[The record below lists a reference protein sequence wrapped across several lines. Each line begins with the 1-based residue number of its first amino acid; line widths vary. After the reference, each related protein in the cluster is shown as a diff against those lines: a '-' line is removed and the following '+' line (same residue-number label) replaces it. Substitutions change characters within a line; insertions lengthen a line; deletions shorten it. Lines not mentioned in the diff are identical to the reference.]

1 MDFDNIISNA
11 LKHEND
17 LYLKKYSNSLFRISK
32 RDKSR
37 LELTCRYDKTCKY
50 LIRCKKSAGIVTFHK
65 KHQLHTCSIK
75 DSIKPT
81 AAAKVDLEHSIL
93 YYTHLM
99 DYIIFNR
106 KNAASKW
113 LKL

>member
-11 LKHEND
+11 LKHENN
-17 LYLKKYSNSLFRISK
+17 LYFKKYSDPWFRIYR
-32 RDKSR
+32 RDKLR
-37 LELTCRYDKTCKY
+37 LELTCRCDKTCKY
-50 LIRCKKSAGIVTFHK
+50 LIRCYKSAGIVTFRK
-65 KHQLHTCSIK
+65 KYQLHTCSKK

-81 AAAKVDLEHSIL
+81 PAAKVDLEYSIL

-106 KNAASKW
+106 KNAAFKW

>member
-17 LYLKKYSNSLFRISK
+17 VYFKKYTDPWFRIYR
-32 RDKSR
+32 RDKLRR

-50 LIRCKKSAGIVTFHK
+50 LIRCYKSAGIVIFHK
-65 KHQLHTCSIK
+65 KYSLHTCSKK

-81 AAAKVDLEHSIL
+81 PAAKVDLEYSIL

-99 DYIIFNR
+99 D
-106 KNAASKW
+106 
-113 LKL
+113 

>member
-65 KHQLHTCSIK
+65 KTSASYLLNKRFHQTYSRCK
-75 DSIKPT
+75 G
-81 AAAKVDLEHSIL
+81 
-93 YYTHLM
+93 
-99 DYIIFNR
+99 
-106 KNAASKW
+106 
-113 LKL
+113 

>member
-17 LYLKKYSNSLFRISK
+17 LYFKKYSDPWFRIYR
-32 RDKSR
+32 RDKLR

-50 LIRCKKSAGIVTFHK
+50 LIRCYKSAGIVTFHK
-65 KHQLHTCSIK
+65 KNQLHTCSKI

-81 AAAKVDLEHSIL
+81 PAAKVDLEYGIL
-93 YYTHLM
+93 YYTNLK
-99 DYIIFNR
+99 DYMIISFLTERMLLSNG
-106 KNAASKW
+106 
-113 LKL
+113 

>member
-50 LIRCKKSAGIVTFHK
+50 LIRCYKSAGIVTFHK
-65 KHQLHTCSIK
+65 NIRFILAQKKFHQT
-75 DSIKPT
+75 
-81 AAAKVDLEHSIL
+81 
-93 YYTHLM
+93 YT
-99 DYIIFNR
+99 R
-106 KNAASKW
+106 CKG
-113 LKL
+113 